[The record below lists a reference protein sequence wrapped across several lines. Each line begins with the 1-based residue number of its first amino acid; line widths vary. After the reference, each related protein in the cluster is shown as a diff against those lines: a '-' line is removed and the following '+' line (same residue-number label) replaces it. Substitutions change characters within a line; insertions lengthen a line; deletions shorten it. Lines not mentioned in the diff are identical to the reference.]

1 MSIEDIRARLADNVI
16 KGRIQKKRL
25 VKLPKGMYIRTNG
38 NFKLHLWELSQQERR
53 SLNRYILVTL
63 AEATG
68 WKGEV

>member
-25 VKLPKGMYIRTNG
+25 HKKPDGMYIRTNG
-38 NFKLHLWELSQQERR
+38 NFKLFLFEQAEKDHR
-53 SLNRYILVTL
+53 SLNRYILTTL
-63 AEATG
+63 AKATD